1 MLQRLEKLEPT
12 LLARG
17 VTMYKRLGRNV
28 LYRWLFIATVT
39 HGIWT
44 SVYGVLLTES
54 IPSCLEDACAH
65 EREALFADQPLHDG
79 AGGNSSCLVVQ
90 PLNGGLGSCADP
102 EHPGHIGPVLM
113 NSGVGAVRIAAGSRC
128 RLQCESG
135 SEGQQYRASGSTEI
149 CQGKHNCSIDV
160 SSKSRTIRALACL
173 NLSLLLR
180 SAATAMA
187 EYPRSPRQRSRHQQP
202 RG

>member
-1 MLQRLEKLEPT
+1 MYASRWPVTWMRCGCRYDEHAFDSMLQRLEKLEPT

-135 SEGQQYRASGSTEI
+135 SEGQQYRASGPP
-149 CQGKHNCSIDV
+149 
-160 SSKSRTIRALACL
+160 
-173 NLSLLLR
+173 R
-180 SAATAMA
+180 SARANTIVQLMCH
-187 EYPRSPRQRSRHQQP
+187 RSPERSVLWRV
-202 RG
+202 